1 MRWCRSKIDL
11 GVVCLVYRFLRRCVD
26 AGLRLALRF
35 KVALPFVIDICVNTN
50 MLTIDVVDEIVS
62 NLRQRSSAESI
73 VN

>member
-1 MRWCRSKIDL
+1 M
-11 GVVCLVYRFLRRCVD
+11 D